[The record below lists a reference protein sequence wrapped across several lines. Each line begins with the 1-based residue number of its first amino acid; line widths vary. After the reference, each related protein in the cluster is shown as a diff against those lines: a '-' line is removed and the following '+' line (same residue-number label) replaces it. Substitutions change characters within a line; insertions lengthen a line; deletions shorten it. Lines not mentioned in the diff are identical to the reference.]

1 MKTNETFKKKK
12 KQNPYACRAGNRI
25 YVTHTYTR
33 THANTHVFFCFFF
46 LWNLICA
53 VLEES
58 LHGSVPR
65 ICGFQ
70 YKCLAG
76 REVFSLWPAALQYQS
91 LFHNNMLSLFSQ
103 HNAATAKPGPGAR
116 HIQHDSRRC
125 KNPRRDL
132 QDLILRRSSNAA
144 ARVSAAAA
152 RKSPL

>member
-1 MKTNETFKKKK
+1 MKTNETFKKKQK
-12 KQNPYACRAGNRI
+12 RKTESIRMQGGQPHTRN
-25 YVTHTYTR
+25 THTH
-33 THANTHVFFCFFF
+33 THASTHFFFF

-70 YKCLAG
+70 YKCLAR

-103 HNAATAKPGPGAR
+103 HNAATAEPGPGAR
-116 HIQHDSRRC
+116 RIQTESRGR
-125 KNPRRDL
+125 KNQRRDPR
-132 QDLILRRSSNAA
+132 DLILRRSSNAA
-144 ARVSAAAA
+144 ARLSAATA
-152 RKSPL
+152 RKVPL